1 MAQIKQVKT
10 IELTLTQRELLTL
23 TLALDAKKRE
33 EEAEFGEGHAFGVT
47 MRLIEEIEEAY
58 QLTK

>member
-1 MAQIKQVKT
+1 MAQIKQIKT
-10 IELTLTQRELLTL
+10 VELTLTQRELLTL
-23 TLALDAKKRE
+23 TLALDAKKQQ
-33 EEAEFGEGHAFGVT
+33 EEAEFGEGNAFGVT

>member
-1 MAQIKQVKT
+1 MAQIKLVKT
-10 IELTLTQRELLTL
+10 VELTLTQRELRTL

-33 EEAEFGEGHAFGVT
+33 EEAEFGEGHAFGATV
-47 MRLIEEIEEAY
+47 RLIDDIEEAY

>member
-1 MAQIKQVKT
+1 MAQIKQIKT
-10 IELTLTQRELLTL
+10 VELMLTQRELLTL

-33 EEAEFGEGHAFGVT
+33 EEAEVGEGHAFGIT
-47 MRLIEEIEEAY
+47 MRLIDDIEEAY